1 MSLSIRNFGYADRQ
15 PIYAARAAKE
25 TMDTLMGELTK
36 AQRLALCQQIEE
48 NVIVAVEGFDAEILE
63 AMYEYLKRNGLWRE
77 YSNPAGPRPGPRNF
91 GRTA

>member
-25 TMDTLMGELTK
+25 TMDTLMGELSR

-48 NVIVAVEGFDAEILE
+48 NVSRAVEGFDTEVLE
-63 AMYEYLKRNGLWRE
+63 AMNSYLKRNGLWRE
-77 YSNPAGPRPGPRNF
+77 YKNPAGPRR
-91 GRTA
+91 

>member
-15 PIYAARAAKE
+15 PAYNTKAAKE

-48 NVIVAVEGFDAEILE
+48 NVSRAVEGFDAEVLE

-77 YSNPAGPRPGPRNF
+77 YSNPAGPRPF
-91 GRTA
+91 WRTA